1 MNCPD
6 KRLQARRDLPA
17 SSERDYYTAMP
28 AQSVS
33 EAAFKRREHILQ
45 VAAEV
50 FSGRGYRRASI
61 ADIVEKAGIARGT
74 FYLYFESKREVFL
87 ELIERY
93 FTDFAE
99 LLNENHSHL
108 ENTFRNGGNALKA
121 WRDNVMRIMQYHC
134 DNPHLTSIVYR
145 EALGKD
151 EDFSERV
158 NELSGLARD
167 RLVAEFRMM
176 EKHGMLRPCDLEI
189 VATIV
194 MGSTVNIIMEHLLK
208 ESGRNLESL
217 ADEIMSYHIR
227 ALMPAGLDA
236 DRVVKIAL
244 A

>member
-1 MNCPD
+1 M
-6 KRLQARRDLPA
+6 PA
-17 SSERDYYTAMP
+17 LRERDYHTAMP

-33 EAAFKRREHILQ
+33 EAANKRREHILE
-45 VAAEV
+45 VATEI
-50 FSGRGYRRASI
+50 FSGKGYRRASV
-61 ADIVEKAGIARGT
+61 ADIVEQAGIARGT

-99 LLNENHSHL
+99 LLNENHRHL
-108 ENTFRNGGNALKA
+108 GNTFRDGGNALRA
-121 WRDNVMRIMQYHC
+121 WRENVMRIMEYHR

-158 NELSGLARD
+158 DELSGFAREK
-167 RLVAEFRMM
+167 LVAEFRMM
-176 EKHGMLRPCDLEI
+176 EEHSMLRPCDLEI
-189 VATIV
+189 VVTIV

-227 ALMPAGLDA
+227 ALIPANLDA
-236 DRVVKIAL
+236 DVVVRAAISRPTG
-244 A
+244 

>member
-1 MNCPD
+1 
-6 KRLQARRDLPA
+6 
-17 SSERDYYTAMP
+17 
-28 AQSVS
+28 
-33 EAAFKRREHILQ
+33 
-45 VAAEV
+45 
-50 FSGRGYRRASI
+50 
-61 ADIVEKAGIARGT
+61 
-74 FYLYFESKREVFL
+74 
-87 ELIERY
+87 
-93 FTDFAE
+93 
-99 LLNENHSHL
+99 
-108 ENTFRNGGNALKA
+108 
-121 WRDNVMRIMQYHC
+121 
-134 DNPHLTSIVYR
+134 VYR